1 MTHVANKV
9 VAVTGAASGI
19 GRALAMH
26 LTKQG
31 AHVALADVN
40 APGLEETAR
49 MLGNAGVKVTTHLV
63 DVRSRDAV
71 YAFAADVERQHGGAD
86 VIVNNAGL
94 TVRASLESVTYDDF
108 ELVVGVNMWGVI
120 YGCKAFLPLFRKRG
134 AGHIVNIS
142 SINAMVPFRENGPYN
157 ISKYAVLGLSETLA
171 QELQGE
177 PIHVTCV
184 HPGGIRTNIVRNAR
198 GHSESDAA
206 LFDKIARTSAEEAA
220 AAIAHG
226 IEKNKEQVFIGLD
239 AKALATAKR
248 LAPHWIVHQT
258 ASMMRRLDRRRAA
271 APTKPG

>member
-9 VAVTGAASGI
+9 VAITGAASGI

-26 LTKQG
+26 LTRQG

-49 MLGNAGVKVTTHLV
+49 MLGSSGVKVTTHLV

-71 YAFAADVERQHGGAD
+71 YTFAADVEKQHGGAD

-94 TVRASLESVTYDDF
+94 TVRAALETVSYEDF
-108 ELVVGVNMWGVI
+108 ELVIGVNMWGVI

-157 ISKYAVLGLSETLA
+157 ISKYAVLGLSETLV

-206 LFDKIARTSAEEAA
+206 LFDKIARTSPEEAA
-220 AAIAHG
+220 AVIAHG

-248 LAPHWIVHQT
+248 LVPHWIVHQT
-258 ASMMRRLDRRRAA
+258 ASMMRRLDRRRGASPA
-271 APTKPG
+271 KAR